1 MEPVAV
7 RADLT
12 PVLPVKSHPLAHGDL
27 SGKHNTP
34 VTPARV
40 FGEKLLSP
48 LE

>member
-7 RADLT
+7 RAHFP
-12 PVLPVKSHPLAHGDL
+12 PVLPVKSHPLAHSDL

-40 FGEKLLSP
+40 LGEKLLSP